1 MRERRES
8 MSEAKTVKQTF
19 NDTKRTARENSDT
32 QRLFIYLGLT
42 FVITFAWFF
51 VANPDGSTW
60 EDMGTMRQSFVALG
74 MMFPVICH
82 VLTRVIT
89 KEGFRFSGKENSYF
103 GIVLKDG
110 KWKYFLFACLV
121 PWLYMELSN
130 LIELAMCPAMYDPE
144 YYVSLDVEKR
154 ILMLMPVYA
163 IVTGTVGSFAAF
175 GEEGGWRGYMMPKLL
190 KITGRKR
197 ALIIGGVIWGLWHAP
212 LTCIGHNFGTDYP
225 GFPYLGI
232 VCMCVFC
239 TLMGVLL
246 TFITEKS
253 GSVWPAAIMHAV
265 NNSNPTILSGFIN
278 PDNKTTDLPTG
289 MIAMCIA
296 LLVVVVPVMIIWSK
310 SDKKTVSESHA

>member
-1 MRERRES
+1 

-19 NDTKRTARENSDT
+19 NDTKRTAREYSDT

-89 KEGFRFSGKENSYF
+89 KEGFRFSGENNSYF

>member
-1 MRERRES
+1 MNNAVAATEV
-8 MSEAKTVKQTF
+8 KTKPGEFTDV
-19 NDTKRTARENSDT
+19 S
-32 QRLFIYLGLT
+32 RLLIYLALT
-42 FVITFAWFF
+42 FSISFLWFF
-51 VANPDGSTW
+51 VADPDGSTW
-60 EDMGTMRQSFVALG
+60 EDMGQMRQSFVVLG

-82 VLTRVIT
+82 VLTRIIT
-89 KEGFRFSGKENSYF
+89 REGFEFSGENNSYF
-103 GIVLKDG
+103 GIYLKDG

-130 LIELAMCPAMYDPE
+130 LIELAMCPSMYDPE
-144 YYVSLDVEKR
+144 YYISLDIEKR
-154 ILMLMPVYA
+154 MLFLMPVYA
-163 IVTGTVGSFAAF
+163 IVAGFVGSFAAF

-232 VCMCVFC
+232 VCMCIFC

-265 NNSNPTILSGFIN
+265 NNSNPSILDGFMN
-278 PDNKTTDLPTG
+278 PDNKTTDLPIG

-296 LLVVVVPVMIIWSK
+296 LLAVAIPVMIIWSR
-310 SDKKTVSESHA
+310 SDSKAASEE

>member
-1 MRERRES
+1 T
-8 MSEAKTVKQTF
+8 KVYD
-19 NDTKRTARENSDT
+19 DTKRSTREYSDT
-32 QRLFIYLGLT
+32 QRLLIYLGLT
-42 FVITFAWFF
+42 FVITFLWFF
-51 VANPDGSTW
+51 IANPDGSTW
-60 EDMGTMRQSFVALG
+60 EGMGNMRQSFVALG
-74 MMFPVICH
+74 MLFPVIGH

-89 KEGFRFSGKENSYF
+89 KEGFRFSGENNSYF

-144 YYVSLDVEKR
+144 YYVSIDVEKR
-154 ILMLMPVYA
+154 MLMLMPVYA
-163 IVTGTVGSFAAF
+163 IVTGFVGSFAAF

-197 ALIIGGVIWGLWHAP
+197 ALLIGGVIWGLWHAP

-232 VCMCVFC
+232 ICMCVFC

-253 GSVWPAAIMHAV
+253 GSAWPAAIMHAV
-265 NNSNPTILSGFIN
+265 NNSNPSILAGFIN

-296 LLVVVVPVMIIWSK
+296 LLVVAVPVMIIWSRDEK
-310 SDKKTVSESHA
+310 RAALEPARQKA

>member
-1 MRERRES
+1 
-8 MSEAKTVKQTF
+8 MSDAKAMTKVYD
-19 NDTKRTARENSDT
+19 DTKRSTREYSDT
-32 QRLFIYLGLT
+32 QRLLIYLGLT
-42 FVITFAWFF
+42 FVITFLWFF
-51 VANPDGSTW
+51 IANPDGSTW

-89 KEGFRFSGKENSYF
+89 KEGFRFSGENNSYF

-154 ILMLMPVYA
+154 VLMLMPVYA

>member
-1 MRERRES
+1 
-8 MSEAKTVKQTF
+8 MSDK
-19 NDTKRTARENSDT
+19 KR
-32 QRLFIYLGLT
+32 LPIYLGLT
-42 FVITFAWFF
+42 FAMTFVWYFI
-51 VANPDGSTW
+51 ANPDGSTW

-74 MMFPVICH
+74 MIFPVICH

-89 KEGFRFSGKENSYF
+89 KEGFRFSGENNSYF
-103 GIVLKDG
+103 GIYLNDG

-130 LIELAMCPAMYDPE
+130 LIELAICPSMYDPD
-144 YYVSLDVEKR
+144 YYVTLDIEKR
-154 ILMLMPVYA
+154 MLLLMPVYS
-163 IVTGTVGSFAAF
+163 IVTGIVGSFAAF

-190 KITGRKR
+190 KIMNRPT
-197 ALIIGGVIWGLWHAP
+197 ALITGGVIWGLWHAP

-232 VCMCVFC
+232 VCMCIFC

-265 NNSNPTILSGFIN
+265 NNSSPSILNGFVN
-278 PDNKTTDLPTG
+278 PDQKTTNFPIG

-296 LLVVVVPVMIIWSK
+296 LLVVVIPVMIIWK
-310 SDKKTVSESHA
+310 RQNHDLI

>member
-1 MRERRES
+1 
-8 MSEAKTVKQTF
+8 MSDAKAMTKVYD
-19 NDTKRTARENSDT
+19 DTKRSTREYSDT
-32 QRLFIYLGLT
+32 QRLLIYLGLT
-42 FVITFAWFF
+42 FVITFLWFF
-51 VANPDGSTW
+51 IANPDGSTW

-89 KEGFRFSGKENSYF
+89 KEGFRFSGENNSYF

>member
-1 MRERRES
+1 
-8 MSEAKTVKQTF
+8 MSDAKAMTKVYD
-19 NDTKRTARENSDT
+19 DTKRSTREYSDT
-32 QRLFIYLGLT
+32 QRLLIYLGLT
-42 FVITFAWFF
+42 FVITFLWFF
-51 VANPDGSTW
+51 IANPDGSTW

-89 KEGFRFSGKENSYF
+89 KEGFRFSGENNSYF

-130 LIELAMCPAMYDPE
+130 LIELAMCPSMYDPE
-144 YYVSLDVEKR
+144 YYISLDVEKR

>member
-1 MRERRES
+1 MNNAVAATEV
-8 MSEAKTVKQTF
+8 KTKPGEFTDV
-19 NDTKRTARENSDT
+19 S
-32 QRLFIYLGLT
+32 RLLIYLALT
-42 FVITFAWFF
+42 FLISFSWFF
-51 VANPDGSTW
+51 ITNPDGSTW

-74 MMFPVICH
+74 MFFPVICH

-89 KEGFRFSGKENSYF
+89 KEGFRFSGENNSYF
-103 GIVLKDG
+103 GIYLKDG

-130 LIELAMCPAMYDPE
+130 LIELAMCPSMYDPE
-144 YYVSLDVEKR
+144 YYISLDIEKR
-154 ILMLMPVYA
+154 MLFLMPVYA
-163 IVTGTVGSFAAF
+163 IVTGFVVSFAAF

-232 VCMCVFC
+232 VCMCIFC

-265 NNSNPTILSGFIN
+265 NNSNPSILDGFMN
-278 PDNKTTDLPTG
+278 PDNKTTDLPIG

-296 LLVVVVPVMIIWSK
+296 LLAVAIPVMIIWSR
-310 SDKKTVSESHA
+310 SDSKAASEE

>member
-1 MRERRES
+1 
-8 MSEAKTVKQTF
+8 MSDAKAMTKVYD
-19 NDTKRTARENSDT
+19 DTKRSTREYSDT
-32 QRLFIYLGLT
+32 QRLLIYLGLT
-42 FVITFAWFF
+42 FVITFLWFF
-51 VANPDGSTW
+51 IANPDGSTW
-60 EDMGTMRQSFVALG
+60 EDMGTMIQSFVALG

-89 KEGFRFSGKENSYF
+89 KEGFRFSGENNAYF

-130 LIELAMCPAMYDPE
+130 LIELAMCPSMYDPE
-144 YYVSLDVEKR
+144 YYISLDVEKR
-154 ILMLMPVYA
+154 MLMMMPVYA

>member
-1 MRERRES
+1 
-8 MSEAKTVKQTF
+8 MSEAKTMTKAYD
-19 NDTKRTARENSDT
+19 DTKRSGREYTDT
-32 QRLFIYLGLT
+32 QRLIIYLVLT
-42 FVITFAWFF
+42 FVITFLWFF
-51 VANPDGSTW
+51 VANPDRSTW

-74 MMFPVICH
+74 MLFPVICH

-89 KEGFRFSGKENSYF
+89 KEGFRFSGENNSYF
-103 GIVLKDG
+103 GIYLKDG
-110 KWKYFLFACLV
+110 KWKYFLFACLA

-130 LIELAMCPAMYDPE
+130 LIELAMCPSIYDPE
-144 YYVSLDVEKR
+144 YYISLDIEKR
-154 ILMLMPVYA
+154 MLFLMPVYA
-163 IVTGTVGSFAAF
+163 IVTGFVGSFAAF

-232 VCMCVFC
+232 VFMCIFC

-265 NNSNPTILSGFIN
+265 NNSNPSILGGFMN
-278 PDNKTTDLPTG
+278 PDNKTTDLPIG

-296 LLVVVVPVMIIWSK
+296 LLAVAIPVMIIWSR
-310 SDKKTVSESHA
+310 SEGKAASEE

>member
-1 MRERRES
+1 
-8 MSEAKTVKQTF
+8 MSDK
-19 NDTKRTARENSDT
+19 KR
-32 QRLFIYLGLT
+32 LLIYLGLT
-42 FVITFAWFF
+42 FAMTFVWYFI
-51 VANPDGSTW
+51 ANPDGSTW

-74 MMFPVICH
+74 MIFPVICH

-89 KEGFRFSGKENSYF
+89 KEGFRFSGENNSYF
-103 GIVLKDG
+103 GIYLNDG

-130 LIELAMCPAMYDPE
+130 LIELAICPSMYDPD
-144 YYVSLDVEKR
+144 YYVTLDIEKR
-154 ILMLMPVYA
+154 MLLLMPVYS
-163 IVTGTVGSFAAF
+163 IVTGIVGSFAAF

-190 KITGRKR
+190 KIMNRPT
-197 ALIIGGVIWGLWHAP
+197 ALITGGVIWGLWHAP

-232 VCMCVFC
+232 VCMCIFC

-265 NNSNPTILSGFIN
+265 NNSSPSILNGFVN
-278 PDNKTTDLPTG
+278 PDQKTTNFPIG

-296 LLVVVVPVMIIWSK
+296 LLVVVIPVMIIWK
-310 SDKKTVSESHA
+310 RQNHDLI

>member
-1 MRERRES
+1 MRERREN
-8 MSEAKTVKQTF
+8 MSDK
-19 NDTKRTARENSDT
+19 KR
-32 QRLFIYLGLT
+32 LLIYLGLT
-42 FVITFAWFF
+42 FVITFLWFF
-51 VANPDGSTW
+51 VANPDRSTW

-74 MMFPVICH
+74 MLFPVICH

-89 KEGFRFSGKENSYF
+89 KEGFRFSGENNSYF
-103 GIVLKDG
+103 GIYLKDG

-130 LIELAMCPAMYDPE
+130 LIELAMCPSMYDPE
-144 YYVSLDVEKR
+144 YYISLDIEKR
-154 ILMLMPVYA
+154 MLFLMPVYA
-163 IVTGTVGSFAAF
+163 IVTGFVGSFAAF

-232 VCMCVFC
+232 VCMCIFC

-265 NNSNPTILSGFIN
+265 NNSNPSILDGFMN
-278 PDNKTTDLPTG
+278 PDNKTTDLPIG

-296 LLVVVVPVMIIWSK
+296 LLAVAIPVMIIWSR
-310 SDKKTVSESHA
+310 SDSKAASEE